1 MQQRKINGGWR
12 DCSYCTVYNVHTDG
26 ELQQLLE
33 GLQQLWEGMQQ
44 LLEGMQY
51 LLEDLQ
57 YLLEDLQQLM
67 RKCSC

>member
-1 MQQRKINGGWR
+1 MQQRKMNGGWR
-12 DCSYCTVYNVHTDG
+12 DCSYCADG

-57 YLLEDLQQLM
+57 QLM